1 MLGQPGGEFTLPHYK
16 ERRTISVVYR
26 TVTIIGVGTLGGFVA
41 EAVSNLGGLEKL
53 VIVDHDIVEVKNL
66 SNSIYRQIDVAL
78 LKVDALKDIIT
89 NVQVDTVPIKF
100 DETKDH
106 IYLPNTDLVLD
117 CRDSTYNRGSYIDG
131 RLYISSRYLIV
142 DCRKNVHYREQLYG
156 RYIETLT
163 SDDLRYA
170 SMTVS
175 MILHSGTI
183 KSLIN
188 LKSVQKYEL
197 DYVKKIDNCRYD
209 VLYENDT
216 GDEKFVNLPDK
227 IIPILALNK
236 KHDLNVIVGSKSMP
250 MSQTVI
256 PMGFLKNANDLITNL
271 DSVTRIPCN
280 FKNYVVSCTKEY
292 DKILIELIPETGAA

>member
-1 MLGQPGGEFTLPHYK
+1 M
-16 ERRTISVVYR
+16 VYR
-26 TVTIIGVGTLGGFVA
+26 SVTVIGVGTLGGFVA
-41 EAVSNLGGLEKL
+41 EAISNLEGLEQL
-53 VIVDHDIVEVKNL
+53 VVVDHDIVEVKNL
-66 SNSIYRQIDVAL
+66 SNSIYRPIDIDL
-78 LKVDALKDIIT
+78 LKVDALKEIIS
-89 NVQVDTVPIKF
+89 NVKVETYPMKF
-100 DETKDH
+100 EEGKTS
-106 IYLPNTDLVLD
+106 LPTTDLVLD
-117 CRDSTYNRGSYIDG
+117 CRDSTYNRGSYIDA

-142 DCRKNVHYREQLYG
+142 DCRKNVHYQEQLYG

-209 VLYENDT
+209 VLYENAS
-216 GDEKFVNLPDK
+216 GDDKFVNLPDK
-227 IIPILALNK
+227 IIPILALSK
-236 KHDLNVIVGSKSMP
+236 KHDLNVVVGSKSLP

-256 PMGFLKNANDLITNL
+256 PMGSLKNANDLITNL
-271 DSVTRIPCN
+271 DAVTRIPCN
-280 FKNYVVSCTKEY
+280 FKNYVVSFTKEY
-292 DKILIELIPETGAA
+292 NQILIELIPETGAA

>member
-1 MLGQPGGEFTLPHYK
+1 M
-16 ERRTISVVYR
+16 VYR
-26 TVTIIGVGTLGGFVA
+26 SVTVIGVGTLGGFVA
-41 EAVSNLGGLEKL
+41 EAVSNLEGLEKL

-89 NVQVDTVPIKF
+89 NTQVEAYPMIFEEGKTS
-100 DETKDH
+100 
-106 IYLPNTDLVLD
+106 LPTTDLVLD
-117 CRDSTYNRGSYIDG
+117 CRDSTYNRGSYIDA

-142 DCRKNVHYREQLYG
+142 DCRKNVHYQQQLYG

-209 VLYENDT
+209 VLYENDSK
-216 GDEKFVNLPDK
+216 DDKFVNLPDK

-250 MSQTVI
+250 ISQTVI
-256 PMGFLKNANDLITNL
+256 PMGSLKNGNDLITNL
-271 DSVTRIPCN
+271 DSVTRMPCN
-280 FKNYVVSCTKEY
+280 FKNYVVSFTKEY
-292 DKILIELIPETGAA
+292 DKILVELIPETGAA

>member
-1 MLGQPGGEFTLPHYK
+1 
-16 ERRTISVVYR
+16 VVYR
-26 TVTIIGVGTLGGFVA
+26 SVTVIGVGTLGGFVA
-41 EAVSNLGGLEKL
+41 EAVSNLEGLEKL

-89 NVQVDTVPIKF
+89 NVQVEAYPTMFEEGKTSIPA
-100 DETKDH
+100 
-106 IYLPNTDLVLD
+106 TDLVLD
-117 CRDSTYNRGSYIDG
+117 CRDSTYNRGSYIDA

-142 DCRKNVHYREQLYG
+142 DCRKNVHYQQQLYG

-197 DYVKKIDNCRYD
+197 DYVKKIDTCRYD
-209 VLYENDT
+209 VLYENDSA
-216 GDEKFVNLPDK
+216 DDKFVNLPDK
-227 IIPILALNK
+227 IIPILALSK

-256 PMGFLKNANDLITNL
+256 PMGSLKNANDLITNL

-280 FKNYVVSCTKEY
+280 FKNYVVSFTKEY
-292 DKILIELIPETGAA
+292 DKILVELIPETGAA